1 MPTRLPSSSPKW
13 PRSDAAGGPL
23 PPGFAVPTP
32 DAWKAGHTR
41 QAQGLPHLDGI
52 GFEEAVALVKA
63 FLDPVLGGRRD
74 GWWRPEGRAW
84 EP

>member
-1 MPTRLPSSSPKW
+1 
-13 PRSDAAGGPL
+13 
-23 PPGFAVPTP
+23 
-32 DAWKAGHTR
+32 
-41 QAQGLPHLDGI
+41 
-52 GFEEAVALVKA
+52 VKA